1 MKLFKWRGRISKP
14 EFHKRF
20 IEATKADS
28 PHLQVRESD
37 KDVLDVIIEGL
48 ANYDNVIV
56 SLHRAYA
63 EFEKEPEAC
72 DEILQRWVKSQQ
84 YFVRPRAV
92 VSENIV
98 PMLRAREYLRQYY
111 ALYDEP
117 VATGSSRDLLYD
129 DYNSELIAVYV
140 EKTEGA
146 IHFLDASHLATLGLT
161 RAELR
166 NLAYRNLIARTPTR
180 EILSTA
186 GVRMVSVGGN
196 FEATMLLDDDIW
208 LDRNLADLD
217 PLIVAVP
224 DRNTLIAATDASAA
238 SIWHLAYMA
247 RGLAVQEQ
255 YPITSKLF
263 ARRGSRF
270 ELLDP
275 ADIDEA
281 HAIPNIDVID
291 VYAVKKTGGA
301 TLAIV
306 IASLLDASPRSVFRL
321 FRKLDGYLNFIGS
334 DTFRKE
340 CGAPTLDNTEIDLR
354 CHWHPHADLLA
365 IIETIGGYVE
375 SRGARLTLGLGE
387 EET

>member
-14 EFHKRF
+14 EFRKRF
-20 IEATKADS
+20 IEATKADA

-48 ANYDNVIV
+48 EIDGNVIV

-63 EFEKEPEAC
+63 EFEKKPEAC

-84 YFVRPRAV
+84 CFVRPRAV
-92 VSENIV
+92 ARGNIV
-98 PMLRAREYLRQYY
+98 PMLKAREYLRQYH

-117 VATGSSRDLLYD
+117 VAIGSSRDLLYD
-129 DYNSELIAVYV
+129 DYNEELIAVYV

-146 IHFLDASHLATLGLT
+146 IHFLDVSQLATLGLT
-161 RAELR
+161 REELSK
-166 NLAYRNLIARTPTR
+166 LAYRNLSASTTKR

-208 LDRNLADLD
+208 LDRNLTDLD

-224 DRNTLIAATDASAA
+224 DRNSLMAATDASAA
-238 SIWHLAYMA
+238 SIWHFAYMA
-247 RGLAVQEQ
+247 RGLAVHEQ

-263 ARRGSRF
+263 VRCGSRF

-275 ADIDEA
+275 DDSDEA

-291 VYAVKKTGGA
+291 VYTVKKTGGA

-334 DTFRKE
+334 DSFRKE
-340 CGAPTLDNTEIDLR
+340 CGAPTLDNTEIELR

-365 IIETIGGYVE
+365 IMETIGGYVE
-375 SRGARLTLGLGE
+375 SRGARLALGLGE
-387 EET
+387 AET